1 LASAGHPGGPTPEEA
16 NQVELRQNF
25 RTVPVRP
32 IVFALATIAVVGLI
46 LLAWLGLQSGTR
58 PAASIAPVQTSVS
71 GPDAQ
76 ERNAQ
81 FLQARGQQQ
90 SAAET
95 THGH

>member
-1 LASAGHPGGPTPEEA
+1 M
-16 NQVELRQNF
+16 ELRQNF

-32 IVFALATIAVVGLI
+32 IVFALATLAVVGLI
-46 LLAWLGLQSGTR
+46 LLGWLGLQSSAG
-58 PAASIAPVQTSVS
+58 PAAIIAPAQTSIS

-81 FLQARGQQQ
+81 MLQARGQQQ
-90 SAAET
+90 SAPER

>member
-1 LASAGHPGGPTPEEA
+1 M
-16 NQVELRQNF
+16 ELRQNF
-25 RTVPVRP
+25 RTVPVRS
-32 IVFALATIAVVGLI
+32 IVFALTTLAVVV
-46 LLAWLGLQSGTR
+46 LLVFGWLGLQADTR

-81 FLQARGQQQ
+81 ILQARGQQQ